1 MAVTNTRITP
11 KKTPSA
17 GGNTVDIQ
25 FRERES
31 VSARARRAQFQKKLS
46 AEEREERMVAGRNL
60 ARVVPKRLQKKLYKK
75 VLTKGALKAVGPA
88 LLYISGA
95 ISILIAVLG
104 ILSLAL
110 FGGHSAVQDT
120 WVVSWVAGDDFLE
133 AATFMTILT
142 MIISFISYL
151 GFIIF
156 FSVLQSNPL
165 KSLLGLGTTVV
176 ALAHDMLP
184 IVQIFPWL
192 MIWVLLVAYTPV
204 GE

>member
-11 KKTPSA
+11 KKTPST
-17 GGNTVDIQ
+17 GGNAVDVQ
-25 FRERES
+25 FRERKS
-31 VSARARRAQFQKKLS
+31 VSARARQRKPRRAANDNEVGEVRQNVRQTQRELLKKT
-46 AEEREERMVAGRNL
+46 V
-60 ARVVPKRLQKKLYKK
+60 KKK
-75 VLTKGALKAVGPA
+75 VARKAIKGLGAGLIYV
-88 LLYISGA
+88 SGA

-120 WVVSWVAGDDFLE
+120 WVVSWLAGDDLLE

-142 MIISFISYL
+142 MIVSFISYL

-192 MIWVLLVAYTPV
+192 MVWVLLVAYTPV